1 VKLGPL
7 PGRVVVGRTV
17 PIRFHV
23 TNGLTEQI
31 HIWSKEQNAQS
42 QRFRLRDGPVL
53 VQWTPRKPGH
63 VRLRLFVRGLDGT
76 LVARRT
82 ALTIRPAPK
91 PRGGGRGH
99 KPTVQFTALP
109 KRIIV
114 GRTVR
119 LGFTVT
125 NSKRETLRIEPEN
138 TNALTWKF
146 RVPKGERAVE
156 WTPRT
161 AGRARLRILV
171 RGADGSLVEAATN
184 LTIGSRTAR
193 GP

>member
-1 VKLGPL
+1 
-7 PGRVVVGRTV
+7 VVVGRTV

-23 TNGLTEQI
+23 TNGLTAQI
-31 HIWSKEQNAQS
+31 HIWSKEQNALS
-42 QRFRLRDGPVL
+42 QRLRLRNGPAL

-63 VRLRLFVRGLDGT
+63 VRLRVYVRGLDGT

-82 ALTIRPAPK
+82 AVTIRPPPK
-91 PRGGGRGH
+91 PRVGGRGH
-99 KPTVQFTALP
+99 KGAKRPTVQFTALP

-114 GRTVR
+114 GRPAR
-119 LGFTVT
+119 LGFTVV
-125 NSKRETLRIEPEN
+125 NAKRETLRIEPEKA
-138 TNALTWKF
+138 TALTWEF
-146 RVPKGERAVE
+146 RVPKGERSVE

-161 AGRARLRILV
+161 AGTARLRILV

-184 LTIGSRTAR
+184 LTIGSRTAH